1 MLTSTSSSLLSC
13 SVILGSFWPSFSGP
27 LELVAAF
34 FFSSLAP
41 SAASP
46 LAALLEL
53 DRADLLDS
61 SFSFES
67 LEAFLVDADLP
78 LAAFVLAAF
87 ELSAE
92 AWD

>member
-1 MLTSTSSSLLSC
+1 
-13 SVILGSFWPSFSGP
+13 
-27 LELVAAF
+27 
-34 FFSSLAP
+34 
-41 SAASP
+41 

-53 DRADLLDS
+53 DRADRLDS

-67 LEAFLVDADLP
+67 LEAFLVEVDLP

-92 AWD
+92 ARG